1 MGSYDPDD
9 IIIRHIPPIFN
20 AQQPSIYHAMPEA
33 RHTQSVSAGTQ
44 HAPTNEDSPG
54 GWMSDGT
61 APVGLELALELLPVV
76 P

>member
-1 MGSYDPDD
+1 
-9 IIIRHIPPIFN
+9 
-20 AQQPSIYHAMPEA
+20 MPEA

-61 APVGLELALELLPVV
+61 APVGLELALELLPVLSV
-76 P
+76 GLGVRTRSGILRRGFS